1 MIAKKSAQLPPR
13 AEWES
18 WRREFLPVLSDA
30 IRYKPVK
37 GPLGVRPLI
46 TTARKGY
53 RVEKVEF
60 LSEPGIYIPT
70 WTFVPQRR
78 NAYGR
83 AILYVNDTGVAE
95 EGADGMEFNILERLA
110 RKGYLVVAVEPRGTG
125 LTTAQHFK
133 EAAESHQFGFLFNV
147 ETAAAY
153 MAWFMDQSL
162 LGMRVLDVLRGVD
175 YALGR
180 QDVDKRGLAAVGVGR
195 GATWLL
201 FAAALDK
208 RIQAA
213 VCDRGLVSYK
223 SLVQADHYRYA
234 ADMFLP
240 GVLKRFDLPQVA
252 AAIADRPLTLL
263 APVGPM
269 KQTVALRDAEIAYE
283 WTRKVHARF
292 RIEQRTPDVELEDQ
306 YLRALGS
313 KS

>member
-1 MIAKKSAQLPPR
+1 MR
-13 AEWES
+13 ES
-18 WRREFLPVLSDA
+18 WRREFLPVVRDA

-60 LSEPGIYIPT
+60 LSEPGIYVPT
-70 WTFVPQRR
+70 WTFVPERR
-78 NAYGR
+78 NADKR
-83 AILYVNDTGVAE
+83 AIFYVTDTGVAE

-125 LTTAQHFK
+125 LTTPQHFK

-180 QDVDKRGLAAVGVGR
+180 NDVDKRGLAAIGVGR
-195 GATWLL
+195 AATWLL
-201 FAAALDK
+201 FAAALDDAA

-213 VCDRGLVSYK
+213 VCDRGLLSYK
-223 SLVQADHYRYA
+223 SLVQSDHYRYA

-252 AAIADRPLTLL
+252 AAVADRPLTLL
-263 APVGPM
+263 SPLGPM
-269 KQTVALRDAEIAYE
+269 KQTIAQRDAEIAYE
-283 WTRKVHARF
+283 WTRKVHTRF
-292 RIEQRTPDVELEDQ
+292 RIEQRNPDVELGEQ
-306 YLRALGS
+306 YLRALES
-313 KS
+313 